1 MSTATIPLQEEPHVM
16 DFTLR
21 ITEKEVP
28 KVYDTDLGKDI
39 IFLEPFYF
47 YTSVPAELFDF
58 TSLVKY
64 QDDEELPHFITNLS
78 REGFTPGLIKGSSY
92 NHLRELKGE
101 EPLPITRH
109 HWAFYDSFTKEE
121 EKKAL
126 ASTIKSDDLSF
137 EWQGETIHP
146 LPQVESDVLSVD
158 REVTLTM
165 TFIVPDDVYDTII
178 GADVPY
184 FYNGKMSQ
192 SFMEQS
198 NFVQSYLKIQQELSK
213 VYETNQIG
221 TYLGSIGRDMF
232 YQVAESSLMLYLG
245 LLFFILVNSLLSTKF
260 LMEFRRIL
268 YRYET
273 LQKIGATIEEME
285 QSIKQQLRTYILP
298 VLGVAYLSSIPAA
311 ITIYGQVKHN
321 PFQFGSAE
329 MWHHVIITGV
339 VFLVLLIFELLYLRI
354 IGKLALKSLKQRLS
368 SKRRVV

>member
-1 MSTATIPLQEEPHVM
+1 MIAS
-16 DFTLR
+16 
-21 ITEKEVP
+21 P
-28 KVYDTDLGKDI
+28 KK
-39 IFLEPFYF
+39 
-47 YTSVPAELFDF
+47 
-58 TSLVKY
+58 
-64 QDDEELPHFITNLS
+64 
-78 REGFTPGLIKGSSY
+78 R
-92 NHLRELKGE
+92 
-101 EPLPITRH
+101 
-109 HWAFYDSFTKEE
+109 
-121 EKKAL
+121 KKAL

-273 LQKIGATIEEME
+273 CRK
-285 QSIKQQLRTYILP
+285 
-298 VLGVAYLSSIPAA
+298 LGRRSRRWSSPS
-311 ITIYGQVKHN
+311 N
-321 PFQFGSAE
+321 SN
-329 MWHHVIITGV
+329 
-339 VFLVLLIFELLYLRI
+339 
-354 IGKLALKSLKQRLS
+354 
-368 SKRRVV
+368 